1 MEHVIGVIN
10 QEIQDL
16 TAGIERAK
24 HGLEQAAQGLE
35 QAATL
40 QTVFCEPHDSVSS

>member
-24 HGLEQAAQGLE
+24 HGLEQAKQGLE

-40 QTVFCEPHDSVSS
+40 QTVFCEPHDSASS